1 MSSAPNVLPLFDPP
15 VRKSYR
21 AAVKQCVENAK
32 RISGLTWDDLSEKL
46 GCSKDTLTNAVTEEN
61 DLSGVT
67 LLRIGYVYGE
77 EAIAPALELFRR
89 RYRPARSS
97 LERFDDAMT
106 ELALVRREL
115 LDAMES
121 A

>member
-1 MSSAPNVLPLFDPP
+1 MNAPNVLPLFDPP

-21 AAVKQCVENAK
+21 AAVKQRVETAK
-32 RISGLTWDDLSEKL
+32 KLSGLTWDDLAESL

-77 EAIAPALELFRR
+77 DAIAPAMGLVRR
-89 RYRPARSS
+89 RYAEPVSAARADRFRRLHAE
-97 LERFDDAMT
+97 LE
-106 ELALVRREL
+106 ALEQE
-115 LDAMES
+115 AGE
-121 A
+121 

>member
-1 MSSAPNVLPLFDPP
+1 MASEPNVLPLYDPP

-32 RISGLTWDDLSEKL
+32 RISGLTWDDLADKL

-67 LLRIGYVYGE
+67 LLRIGYVFGE
-77 EAIAPALELFRR
+77 EVIKPALELVRR
-89 RYRPARSS
+89 RYREPETRTDVYRAAHALLDR
-97 LERFDDAMT
+97 LEREDA
-106 ELALVRREL
+106 A
-115 LDAMES
+115 
-121 A
+121 